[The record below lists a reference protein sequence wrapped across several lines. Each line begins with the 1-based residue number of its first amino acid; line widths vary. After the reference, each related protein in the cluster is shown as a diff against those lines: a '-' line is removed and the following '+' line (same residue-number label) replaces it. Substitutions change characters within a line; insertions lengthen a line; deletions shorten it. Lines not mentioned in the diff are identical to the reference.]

1 MGGGAASRR
10 RPEVTRSP
18 EALMALVRGLDVANN
33 FAFLP
38 HRRALANA
46 KGGWDATP
54 VLTTCNLYVNVCTAA
69 LGRPIPPKKANE
81 QVAWLKSERGL
92 LAGYMPVDGETAR
105 QRAEGGY
112 PTVAAT
118 TNPAG
123 HGHIALVVPRDP
135 AGPPGIY
142 VSSAGATNH
151 LRCLLFKSFGINA
164 SPEFWTSP

>member
-10 RPEVTRSP
+10 GAEMMRSP
-18 EALMALVRGLDVANN
+18 DALMALVRGIDVVNN

-38 HRRALANA
+38 HRRAFANA

-54 VLTTCNLYVNVCTAA
+54 VLTACNLYVNVCTAA

-81 QVAWLKSERGL
+81 QVAWLKSERGM
-92 LAGYMPVDGETAR
+92 LAGWMPVDGETAR
-105 QRAEGGY
+105 QRAESGY

-123 HGHIALVVPRDP
+123 HGHIALVVPAD
-135 AGPPGIY
+135 ASGAPGIY

-151 LRCLLFKSFGINA
+151 VRCVLHRSFGVA
-164 SPEFWTSP
+164 AMPEYWTNS